1 MTHTFLRAC
10 GATSLAI
17 GLALAGISDVS
28 AQIQPAPARAVPPVA
43 PPRALAVVVAPPRA
57 AATAAPVQP
66 PRRRSVRRA
75 TQASPVLRTVQAGND
90 DAR

>member
-17 GLALAGISDVS
+17 GLALAGSSDVS

-43 PPRALAVVVAPPRA
+43 PPRALAVGVAAGPLP
-57 AATAAPVQP
+57 ATASTYAQRPQDGA
-66 PRRRSVRRA
+66 VRF
-75 TQASPVLRTVQAGND
+75 
-90 DAR
+90 